1 MRQWCSHVVVL
12 TAVSIIGGVSGVVAQ
27 DPAGQV
33 VGPAQQLFQTRCG
46 VCHTIGGG
54 RLVGPD
60 LQGVDQ
66 RHSEAW
72 IIAFVQHSQQ
82 MVAAGD
88 PEAVAIFDKFNGIMM
103 PDQPLYDDEIRGI
116 IEYIR
121 TAETSAPAQPNAL
134 AEATEDQIL
143 LGQRLFQGLVRFAN
157 GGPTCN
163 SCHEVTYEG
172 VLGGGMLARDL
183 TTVNSRLGAAGVRAI
198 LANPPFP
205 VMQRAYQDKPL
216 TDEEVSA
223 LAGFLQRV
231 DDEQA
236 LQNPRDYGR
245 NMLFAGVIGTALLLS
260 LYTLLWRGRLKGP
273 VNQSIFDR
281 QVRTT

>member
-1 MRQWCSHVVVL
+1 MRRWWSDVVVL
-12 TAVSIIGGVSGVVAQ
+12 TAVTIIGGVSGAVAQ
-27 DPAGQV
+27 DPAGQA
-33 VGPAQQLFQTRCG
+33 VGSAQELFQTRCA

-60 LQGVDQ
+60 LSGVDQ
-66 RHSEAW
+66 RRSEEW

-82 MVAAGD
+82 MVAARD
-88 PEAVAIFDKFNGIMM
+88 PDAVAIFEEYDQIMM
-103 PDQPLYDDEIRGI
+103 PDQDLYDEEIRGI

-121 TAETSAPAQPNAL
+121 TAESSGPVQPVAL
-134 AEATEDQIL
+134 QEATEEQIL
-143 LGQRLFQGLVRFAN
+143 LGQQLFQGRVRFAN

-163 SCHEVTYEG
+163 SCHEVTYEA

-183 TTVNSRLGAAGVRAI
+183 TAAHERLGASGVRAI
-198 LANPPFP
+198 LASPPFP

-216 TDEEVSA
+216 TDEEVIA

-245 NMLFAGVIGTALLLS
+245 NMLFAGVIGTAVLLS
-260 LYTLLWRGRLKGP
+260 LYTLLWRGRLKGS

-281 QVRTT
+281 QVKTT

>member
-1 MRQWCSHVVVL
+1 MRRWWSDVVVL
-12 TAVSIIGGVSGVVAQ
+12 TAVTIIGGVSGAVAQ
-27 DPAGQV
+27 DPAGQA
-33 VGPAQQLFQTRCG
+33 VGSAQELFQTRCA

-60 LQGVDQ
+60 LSGVDQ
-66 RHSEAW
+66 RRSEEW

-88 PEAVAIFDKFNGIMM
+88 PDAVAIFEEYDQIMM
-103 PDQPLYDDEIRGI
+103 PDQDLYDEEIRGI

-121 TAETSAPAQPNAL
+121 TAESSGPVQPVAL
-134 AEATEDQIL
+134 QEATEEQIL
-143 LGQRLFQGLVRFAN
+143 LGQQLFQGRVRFAN

-163 SCHEVTYEG
+163 SCHEVTYEA

-183 TTVNSRLGAAGVRAI
+183 TAAHERLGASGVRAI
-198 LANPPFP
+198 LASPPFP

-216 TDEEVSA
+216 TDEEVIA

-245 NMLFAGVIGTALLLS
+245 NMLFAGVIGTAVLLS
-260 LYTLLWRGRLKGP
+260 LYTLLWRGRLKGS

-281 QVRTT
+281 QVKTT

>member
-1 MRQWCSHVVVL
+1 MRQWCSSVVLL
-12 TAVSIIGGVSGVVAQ
+12 TAVSVIGGVSGVVAQ
-27 DPAGQV
+27 DPAGQAA
-33 VGPAQQLFQTRCG
+33 GSGQELFQTRCS
-46 VCHTIGGG
+46 VCHTIGAG

-60 LQGVDQ
+60 LQGVYE
-66 RHSEAW
+66 RRSEEW

-88 PEAVAIFDKFNGIMM
+88 PDAVAIFDEFNGIMM
-103 PDQPLYDDEIRGI
+103 PDQPLYDDEIRAI
-116 IEYIR
+116 VAYIR
-121 TAETSAPAQPNAL
+121 TAETTAPVQPVAS
-134 AEATEDQIL
+134 AEATEEQVL
-143 LGQRLFQGLVRFAN
+143 LGQQLFQGRVRFAN

-183 TTVNSRLGAAGVRAI
+183 TTVNSRVGATGVRAI

-216 TDEEVSA
+216 TDEEVTA

-236 LQNPRDYGR
+236 LQDPRDYGR
-245 NMLFAGVIGTALLLS
+245 NMLFAGVIGTAMLLS
-260 LYTLLWRGRLKGP
+260 LYTLLWRGRLKAS

-281 QVRTT
+281 QVKTT

>member
-1 MRQWCSHVVVL
+1 MRQWWSDVVVL
-12 TAVSIIGGVSGVVAQ
+12 TAVTIIGGVSGVVAQ
-27 DPAGQV
+27 DPGGQV
-33 VGPAQQLFQTRCG
+33 VGPAQELFQTRCS

-60 LQGVDQ
+60 LEGVDQ
-66 RHSEAW
+66 RRSEEW

-88 PEAVAIFDKFNGIMM
+88 PDAVAIFEEYNQIMM
-103 PDQPLYDDEIRGI
+103 PDQDLYDEEIRGI

-121 TAETSAPAQPNAL
+121 TAETSAAVQPGAL
-134 AEATEDQIL
+134 VEATEDQIL
-143 LGQRLFQGLVRFAN
+143 LGQQLFQGRVRFAN

-216 TDEEVSA
+216 TDEEVTA

-245 NMLFAGVIGTALLLS
+245 NMLFAGVIGTVVLLS
-260 LYTLLWRGRLKGP
+260 LYTLLWRGRLKGS

-281 QVRTT
+281 QVKTT